1 MNLNLDAHWL
11 CPLKKSDHQYKVG
24 CPESI
29 NTPPPQQ
36 NGLNRLYL
44 YNHIQICVTIIS
56 KNKNN
61 KEKYAIN

>member
-11 CPLKKSDHQYKVG
+11 CPLKKSDHQYKVD

-36 NGLNRLYL
+36 NG
-44 YNHIQICVTIIS
+44 QKQVVFV
-56 KNKNN
+56 
-61 KEKYAIN
+61 